1 MRKFQWFGLFILMIL
16 TIQTKAQNGFSF
28 SCSRDTTID
37 GCANPC
43 ITLKARIPNVK
54 SSTNDYVIN
63 PLSGPGGCFRQY
75 VSPASPGTATNLTID
90 DTYSSTVNIPFPFP
104 FYDDATSPY
113 SSLIIST
120 NGFISFDVS
129 KAGQYAHWS
138 MAAGNVPNTSYDKSL
153 IMGVFHDLD
162 PFYTTSPNQQIKYE
176 VLGIAPHRRF
186 VMSVYKTPQFS
197 TACQNLI
204 NNTHQIV
211 LYEGLGIIEV
221 FVNDVDQCPSWNQGR
236 KMIGLQNANKTKG
249 IMPPGRTATGPN
261 WGTNNMNES
270 WRFVPAS
277 GPTLYRGV
285 ELYDLN
291 GNLIATGDTTS
302 NVNGAF
308 EVTFPNVCPVGT
320 TTYIVKS
327 KYAQF
332 NNPNSYVYGTDT
344 VTVISNNPLSATSA
358 TSAASCATAGI
369 GSAAVFVS
377 GAPGPFEYS
386 SNNGLTWQTSSVFNL
401 PPGTYTIKYRII
413 GTTCAGSTSV
423 TISADP
429 NLVAGTYNISN
440 VLCNGG
446 SSGSINVTGLN
457 GTGVFDYSIDGG
469 VTYQASGTFTNL
481 AAGTYNIRIRDNSG
495 CIRDTTINITQ
506 PTVLSASAA
515 TTNATCSV
523 NPTGNI
529 IVEAQGG
536 GTTYQYSIDGINFQP
551 SPVFNVFDGSY
562 VVTVRDNNGCTVT
575 LNEVVGL
582 TNDLFLSTRTDTTI
596 CFGGSIALTTDSY
609 TGATFDWSGQGLSSS
624 TSQSPVATPTSL
636 GLNTYTVTAT
646 LGRCTATDEVNI
658 TVNSQVQVSVG
669 ADQSIISGESVQLNG
684 GVSGANTYLWTSNP
698 SDATLTSTT
707 ILNPVATPPVTTTYT
722 LTATNASGCTASDDI
737 TITVIPYCIKVKNA
751 FSPNGDGVNDKWQI
765 YDQYDCLS
773 NITVTVFNRYGS
785 KVFQSRDYRN
795 NWDGTYNGKPC
806 PDGTYY
812 GVIEFKLVSGKKF
825 TKKTDITIIR

>member
-1 MRKFQWFGLFILMIL
+1 MRKFQWFGLILLMIL
-16 TIQTKAQNGFSF
+16 STQTKAQNGFNF
-28 SCSRDTTID
+28 SCARDTTID
-37 GCANPC
+37 GCANAC

-54 SSTNDYVIN
+54 ASTNDYVIN
-63 PLSGPGGCFRQY
+63 PLSTTGCFRQY
-75 VSPASPGTATNLTID
+75 VSPATPGTATNLSVD
-90 DTYSSTVNIPFPFP
+90 DTYSSTVNLPFSFP
-104 FYDDATSPY
+104 FYDDAASPY
-113 SSLIIST
+113 NSLIIST

-129 KAGQYAHWS
+129 KAGLYAHWS
-138 MAAGNVPNTSYDKSL
+138 MTAGDVPNVSYDKSL

-162 PFYTTSPNQQIKYE
+162 PFYTTSPTQQIKYE

-197 TACQNLI
+197 TTCQNLI

-236 KMIGLQNANKTKG
+236 KMIGLQNANKTRG
-249 IMPPGRTATGPN
+249 LMPAGRTATGPN

-270 WRFVPAS
+270 WRFVPAA
-277 GPTLYRGV
+277 GAPLYRGV

-291 GNLIATGDTTS
+291 GNLISTGDTT
-302 NVNGAF
+302 NNFNADL
-308 EVTFPNVCPVGT
+308 EVSFPNVCPVGT
-320 TTYIVKS
+320 TTYIVKT

-332 NNPNSYVYGTDT
+332 NNPNSYVYGVDT

-358 TSAASCATAGI
+358 TSPASCATSGI
-369 GSAAVFVS
+369 GSAAVFAT

-401 PPGTYTIKYRII
+401 PPGTYTIRYRVI
-413 GTTCAGSTSV
+413 GTTCAGTTSI
-423 TISADP
+423 TIGADP
-429 NLVAGTYNISN
+429 NLVAGTYTVSN

-446 SSGSINVTGLN
+446 SSGVINATGLN
-457 GTGVFDYSIDGG
+457 GTGVFQYSIDGG
-469 VTYQASGTFTNL
+469 VTYQSSGTFSNL

-495 CIRDTTINITQ
+495 CTRDTTISISQ
-506 PTVLSASAA
+506 PTVLSASAS
-515 TTNATCSV
+515 TSNATCSI

-529 IVEAQGG
+529 ILEAQGG
-536 GTTYQYSIDGINFQP
+536 GTTYQYSIDGVNFQA

-562 VVTVRDNNGCTVT
+562 VVSVRDNNGCIIT

-582 TNDLFLSTRTDTTI
+582 TNDLFLDTRTDTTI
-596 CFGGSIALTTDSY
+596 CFGGSIALTTNSY
-609 TGATFDWSGQGLSSS
+609 TGATFDWAGQGLSSS

-658 TVNSQVQVSVG
+658 SVNSQVQVVAG

-684 GVSGANTYLWTSNP
+684 GVSGATNYLWTSNP
-698 SDATLTSTT
+698 SDASLTSTT
-707 ILNPVATPPVTTTYT
+707 ILNPIATPPVTTTYT
-722 LTATNASGCTASDDI
+722 LTATNVSGCTASDDI

-751 FSPNGDGVNDKWQI
+751 FSPNGDGINDKWQV

-773 NITVTVFNRYGS
+773 NITLTVFNRYGS
-785 KVFQSRDYRN
+785 KIFESRDYRN

-812 GVIEFKLVSGKKF
+812 GVIEFKLISGKKF

>member
-1 MRKFQWFGLFILMIL
+1 MRKIQWFGLIIFMLL
-16 TIQTKAQNGFSF
+16 SIQTKAQNGFTF
-28 SCSRDTTID
+28 SCAKDTTID
-37 GCANPC
+37 GCANAC

-63 PLSGPGGCFRQY
+63 PLSSLGCFRQY
-75 VSPASPGTATNLTID
+75 VSPATPGTSTNLTVD
-90 DTYSSTVNIPFPFP
+90 DTYSSTVNLPFPFP
-104 FYDDATSPY
+104 FYDDAASPY

-138 MAAGNVPNTSYDKSL
+138 MASGNVPNTAYDKSL

-197 TACQNLI
+197 TTCQNLI

-221 FVNDVDQCPSWNQGR
+221 FVNEVDQCPSWNQGR
-236 KMIGLQNANKTKG
+236 KMIGLHNANKTKG
-249 IMPPGRTATGPN
+249 LMPPGRTAAGPN

-291 GNLIATGDTTS
+291 GNLIATGDTTA
-302 NVNGAF
+302 NVNGTF
-308 EVTFPNVCPVGT
+308 EVSFPNVCPVGT

-401 PPGTYTIKYRII
+401 PPGTYTIKYRVI
-413 GTTCAGSTSV
+413 GTTCAGSTSI

-446 SSGSINVTGLN
+446 NSGTINVTGLN
-457 GTGVFDYSIDGG
+457 GTGVFEYSIDGG
-469 VTYQASGTFTNL
+469 VTYQASGTFSNL
-481 AAGTYNIRIRDNSG
+481 SAGTYNIRVRDNSG

-529 IVEAQGG
+529 IIEAQGG

-562 VVTVRDNNGCTVT
+562 VVTVRDNNGCTTT
-575 LNEVVGL
+575 LNEIVGL

-596 CFGGSIALTTDSY
+596 CFGGSIVLTTDSY
-609 TGATFDWSGQGLSSS
+609 TGATFDWSGSGLNS
-624 TSQSPVATPTSL
+624 TSTQSPVATPTSL
-636 GLNTYTVTAT
+636 GLNTYSVTAT
-646 LGRCTATDEVNI
+646 LGRCTATEEVNI
-658 TVNSQVQVSVG
+658 TVNSQVQVIAGS
-669 ADQSIISGESVQLNG
+669 DQSIISGESVQLNG
-684 GVSGANTYLWTSNP
+684 GVSGADTYLWTSNP

-773 NITVTVFNRYGS
+773 NITVTIFNRYGS

-812 GVIEFKLVSGKKF
+812 GVIEFKLISGKKF